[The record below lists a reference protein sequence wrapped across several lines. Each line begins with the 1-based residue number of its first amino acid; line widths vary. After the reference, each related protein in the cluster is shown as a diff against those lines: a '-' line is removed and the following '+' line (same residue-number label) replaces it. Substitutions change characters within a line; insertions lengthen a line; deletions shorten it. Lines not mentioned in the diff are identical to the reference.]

1 MSEYKFED
9 LKIKINNE
17 SHCKEVHCV
26 LFKLGYSWDIRQNHF
41 MNLNS
46 YALYTGKNGY
56 ITYTCSGDG
65 KEYFETHQNAETT
78 LQGLKDRI
86 VLKRNDVNDATH
98 VVDKNQ
104 VDNFPANRVYYVG
117 NKIWYYYNG
126 EWEVST
132 HFTTCSVGKE
142 LIPIIQA
149 GQPKIT
155 WRDAFRL
162 LADGK
167 EVEMLFEGEWLNV
180 EDEFLVSTL
189 MDEDAVFRI
198 APEYRELMGKY
209 TKDQLIEIAGEM
221 K

>member
-1 MSEYKFED
+1 MD
-9 LKIKINNE
+9 
-17 SHCKEVHCV
+17 
-26 LFKLGYSWDIRQNHF
+26 
-41 MNLNS
+41 LNS
-46 YALYTGKNGY
+46 YALYTDKYGY
-56 ITYTCSGDG
+56 ITYSCSGGEKQFD
-65 KEYFETHQNAETT
+65 THQNTATT
-78 LQGLKDRI
+78 LPQLKDKL
-86 VLKRNDVNDATH
+86 VLKRNDINDATH

-117 NKIWYYYNG
+117 NKIWFYYNG
-126 EWEVST
+126 EWNFST
-132 HFTTCSVGKE
+132 HFTACSVGKE
-142 LIPIIQA
+142 LIPIIQDA
-149 GQPKIT
+149 QSKIT

-198 APEYRELMGKY
+198 APEYKELMGKY
-209 TKDQLIEIAGEM
+209 TKEQLIEIAGEM